1 MMEDASQIEAHSS
14 RRTAA
19 AMAAQ
24 ASAMVPI
31 NSKSA
36 RKRTEGATKSAK
48 QAKATEERRGST
60 STNSSGQAKVSKA
73 PATQPPP
80 PLVDE
85 YGRLPILQ
93 CHQTTDADETYGDQ
107 EQALSE
113 FLKLHPMLSVT
124 HTTLEQHTATV
135 VVLSCCVLFKIAR
148 VDVAQD
154 HAIHFRPRRSIGHPH
169 AGAGD
174 GAQVARRSIFEVK
187 TLP

>member
-1 MMEDASQIEAHSS
+1 MMEDASPTEAHSS

-31 NSKSA
+31 NSKS
-36 RKRTEGATKSAK
+36 RKRSEGATKSAK
-48 QAKATEERRGST
+48 QAKATQERRGST

-80 PLVDE
+80 LVDE
-85 YGRLPILQ
+85 HGRLPILQ
-93 CHQTTDADETYGDQ
+93 CHQTTDADEAYGDQ
-107 EQALSE
+107 ERALSE

-135 VVLSCCVLFKIAR
+135 VVL
-148 VDVAQD
+148 
-154 HAIHFRPRRSIGHPH
+154 RSNISNP
-169 AGAGD
+169 
-174 GAQVARRSIFEVK
+174 
-187 TLP
+187 